1 MDLQLKGE
9 IQEII
14 TRVVFSEVRYGH
26 CIELGIENSGYK
38 SFSEQKCFPPRS
50 GWSLCVRSL
59 TFSAHENGYQQ
70 DNTERNLRWTSI
82 NLGRGGGSHTPGHSM
97 LRKLKL

>member
-26 CIELGIENSGYK
+26 CIELGIELEILGTTLFRSK
-38 SFSEQKCFPPRS
+38 SVF
-50 GWSLCVRSL
+50 
-59 TFSAHENGYQQ
+59 H
-70 DNTERNLRWTSI
+70 
-82 NLGRGGGSHTPGHSM
+82 RGQGGAFV
-97 LRKLKL
+97 LEV